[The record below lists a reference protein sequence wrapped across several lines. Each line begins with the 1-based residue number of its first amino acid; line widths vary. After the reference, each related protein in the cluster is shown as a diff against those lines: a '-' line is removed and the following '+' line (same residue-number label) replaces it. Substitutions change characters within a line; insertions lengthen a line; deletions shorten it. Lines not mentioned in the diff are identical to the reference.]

1 MNNLTV
7 FDFEQSAVRVCIID
21 DVPWWV
27 AIDICRVL
35 GLSNVSKALERLDED
50 EKRDDLTISDATNR
64 RQTVLGVNE
73 SGLFSLVLSSRKPEA
88 KRFKKWLT
96 AEVIPTIRKTGSY
109 AIDKLERQFLPEV
122 SIKSIDEAAT
132 VFGKR
137 FGAGYE
143 QRFLVQNIGK
153 FHPHLTIPPAAIEE
167 LVSLPTAKALLT
179 PTQIAEQLGLNYKT
193 GKPNPQAVNKLL
205 EELGYQTKIDG
216 DWSATDKAIDLNLC
230 DRKPVD
236 TSSRTQKDQLF
247 WSAGIITILQ
257 EHTAKS
263 LASKPS

>member
-7 FDFEQSAVRVCIID
+7 FDFEQSAIRVFVIED
-21 DVPWWV
+21 APWWV

-50 EKRDDLTISDATNR
+50 EKRDDITISDVTNR
-64 RQTVLGVNE
+64 RQTVLGINE

-96 AEVIPTIRKTGSY
+96 GEVIPAIRKTGSY
-109 AIDKLERQFLPEV
+109 SIDKLERQFLPEV

-137 FGAGYE
+137 FGSGYE
-143 QRFLVQNIGK
+143 QRFLVQNIAK
-153 FHPHLTIPPAAIEE
+153 FHSHLAIPPAAPDE

-179 PTQIAEQLGLNYKT
+179 PTQIAEQLGLFCKSNAKS
-193 GKPNPQAVNKLL
+193 GDARSVNKLL
-205 EELGYQTKIDG
+205 EKLGYQTKIDG
-216 DWSATDKAIDLNLC
+216 VWSATDKAIDLNLC
-230 DRKPVD
+230 DRKPVE
-236 TSSRTQKDQLF
+236 TGSRSQKDQLI
-247 WSAGIITILQ
+247 WSVDVVVILQ
-257 EHTAKS
+257 EHAIAT
-263 LASKPS
+263 